1 MASRGAVVT
10 LGTFDGVH
18 RGHQAVLAE
27 VGRRARAGGL
37 ASVVVTFDRH
47 PLEVVNPAAAPK
59 LLTLT
64 DEKREFVAAHG
75 IEQFV
80 VLPFTP
86 AVAQLDAAAFVR
98 RLCDEYGMREL
109 VMGYD
114 HGFGRGRGGDVE
126 LVRRLGAAQQFGVS
140 VVEEVRENG
149 QPISSTLIRT
159 AVAHGDLDAAARW
172 LGRSYSARGR
182 VVRGA
187 GRGRTIG
194 VPTINLETPAAG
206 KLLPPD
212 GVYAVRVR
220 ILDLGVGISGQ
231 KPPIPSPNSKIP
243 EFGGMMNQGPRPTF
257 GEQARALEIHLFDFE
272 GELYGETVVVEWV
285 RRLREVQAF
294 PSREALVAQLERD
307 RQAAR
312 ATLNR

>member
-1 MASRGAVVT
+1 MPQPAVVT
-10 LGTFDGVH
+10 MGTFDGVH

-27 VGRRARAGGL
+27 VTRRARAGKL
-37 ASVVVTFDRH
+37 ASVLVTFDPH
-47 PLEVVNPAAAPK
+47 PLAVVNPAAAPK
-59 LLTLT
+59 LLTLPA
-64 DEKREFVAAHG
+64 EKADLVRAQG
-75 IEQFV
+75 IERFV
-80 VLPFTP
+80 LMPFTP
-86 AVAQLDAAAFVR
+86 AVAQLDAEAFVG

-114 HGFGRGRGGDVE
+114 HGFGRGRAGDVD
-126 LVRRLGAAQQFGVS
+126 LVQRLTQVRDFEMA
-140 VVEEVRENG
+140 VVDAVRDNG

-159 AVAHGDLDAAARW
+159 ALAHGDLDAAARW
-172 LGRSYSARGR
+172 LGRSYGIRGT

-194 VPTINLETPAAG
+194 VPTLNLEAPDAR

-220 ILDLGVGISGQ
+220 ILESGTRILA
-231 KPPIPSPNSKIP
+231 PDSKIL
-243 EFGGMMNQGPRPTF
+243 GGMMNQGARPTF
-257 GEQARALEIHLFDFE
+257 GEQARTLEVHLFDFD
-272 GELYGETVVVEWV
+272 GELYGETVDVEWV

>member
-1 MASRGAVVT
+1 M
-10 LGTFDGVH
+10 GTFDGVH

-27 VGRRARAGGL
+27 VTRRARAGKL
-37 ASVVVTFDRH
+37 ASVLVTFEPH
-47 PLEVVNPAAAPK
+47 PLAVLNPAAAPK
-59 LLTLT
+59 LLTLAA
-64 DEKREFVAAHG
+64 EKEALVQAQGIDRFV
-75 IEQFV
+75 
-80 VLPFTP
+80 LMPFTP
-86 AVAQLDAAAFVR
+86 AVAQLDAEAFVG
-98 RLCDEYGMREL
+98 RLCDEYGMHEL

-114 HGFGRGRGGDVE
+114 HGFGRGRAGDVE
-126 LVRRLGAAQQFGVS
+126 LVERLARQRDFRMA
-140 VVEEVRENG
+140 VVDAVRDDG

-159 AVAHGDLDAAARW
+159 AVAHGDLDSGARW
-172 LGRSYSARGR
+172 LGRPYAIRGN

-194 VPTINLETPAAG
+194 IPTINLEPPDPR

-220 ILDLGVGISGQ
+220 RGAESTEQ
-231 KPPIPSPNSKIP
+231 Y
-243 EFGGMMNQGPRPTF
+243 GGMMNQGPRPTF
-257 GEQARALEIHLFDFE
+257 GDQARTLEVHLFDFD
-272 GELYGETVVVEWV
+272 GELYGETVDVEWV
-285 RRLREVQAF
+285 RRLRDVQAF